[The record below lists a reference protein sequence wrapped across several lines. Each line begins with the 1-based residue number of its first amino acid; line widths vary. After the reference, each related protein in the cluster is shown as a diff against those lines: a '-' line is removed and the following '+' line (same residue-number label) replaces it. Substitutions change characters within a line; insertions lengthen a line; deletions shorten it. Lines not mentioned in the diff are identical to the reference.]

1 MNLNV
6 AELYDAIVDCSQLIQ
21 DIPRTIVQQSTLDQ
35 CLEKLVMSL
44 DDLVQVFGKLQ
55 LSDQLI
61 PGTLHDFEGRV
72 VGQLVDEVDHL
83 RGKQVGQVQN
93 RL

>member
-61 PGTLHDFEGRV
+61 PGALHDFEGRV

-93 RL
+93 RF